1 MLQLDDE
8 AVELFV
14 DQQKNKNT
22 KRKTESDLKTW
33 YTWCAKHGETRE
45 LEDIPP
51 TELDRLLGH
60 FFVTVR
66 KKDGSLYEPDTL
78 SSFHRSIDRHLTK
91 DLHKPYS
98 IIRDTQFAPSRE
110 KLKASRKF
118 LKGKGKGNK
127 PNAAEPVDV
136 AEVKQ
141 LWQQGALRASDPVTL
156 QQTVWWL
163 ISTQMGTRGRDEHHK
178 FKFGDFQVKKASD
191 GTEFI
196 EFSHERGTKTRTG
209 ETEKS
214 TNADARVFKP
224 KMWAT
229 PDRPERCPV
238 RIFQQYVDRRPPEM
252 CEDNSPFYL
261 SINHKHKPGSYW
273 YKKLPLGIHKVDGMM
288 KKLAKDGSLTGKKTN
303 HSARKTQ
310 VQTLCAANVA
320 DSAVMQLSGH
330 KSVQSLNHYKRPS
343 LEQEKHMSHL
353 LSNYCPSSSVKP
365 SPLPAGQPSVN
376 YVMSPHQTIS
386 ESHLPL
392 VNQAVQSRP
401 PTVCQDEAH
410 SPFVNEAVQSHPPVL
425 SQVQLPA
432 QATITSSSI
441 QAPFQQAIT
450 KEQINF
456 ALSAS
461 TQGLFANGSF
471 SNCTFEI
478 NLGQNQKRTKR
489 PRVIYS
495 DSDED

>member
-1 MLQLDDE
+1 M
-8 AVELFV
+8 
-14 DQQKNKNT
+14 
-22 KRKTESDLKTW
+22 
-33 YTWCAKHGETRE
+33 
-45 LEDIPP
+45 
-51 TELDRLLGH
+51 
-60 FFVTVR
+60 TVR
-66 KKDGSLYEPDTL
+66 RKDGSLYEPDTL
-78 SSFHRSIDRHLTK
+78 SSFQRSIDRHLTK

-136 AEVKQ
+136 AEVEQ
-141 LWQQGALRASDPVTL
+141 MWQHGALGASDPVTL
-156 QQTVWWL
+156 QHTIWWL

-178 FKFGDFQVKKASD
+178 FKFGDFQLKKASD

-196 EFSHERGTKTRTG
+196 EFSRERGTKTRTG

-252 CEDNSPFYL
+252 CQKDSPFYL

-288 KKLAKDGSLTGKKTN
+288 KNLAKDGSLAGKKTN

-343 LEQEKHMSHL
+343 LQQEKHMSYL
-353 LSNYCPSSSVKP
+353 LSNYKQ
-365 SPLPAGQPSVN
+365 SPPPIVTAAQPSVN
-376 YVMSPHQTIS
+376 YAMSPDPVVS
-386 ESHLPL
+386 KAHLPL

-401 PTVCQDEAH
+401 PIVCQDEAG
-410 SPFVNEAVQSHPPVL
+410 SPAVNQAVQSRPPIVCQDEAGSPAVNQAVQSRPPVL
-425 SQVQLPA
+425 SQVQLPV
-432 QATITSSSI
+432 QATITPSSV

-450 KEQINF
+450 KEQMNF

-461 TQGLFANGSF
+461 HQGLFTNGCF
-471 SNCTFEI
+471 MNCAFEI
-478 NLGQNQKRTKR
+478 NVGQNQKRSKR

>member
-1 MLQLDDE
+1 MAESQNWQLYGPFDLGMHDFMEEEFEFDFREEEEEFWREFPAVVPLDHTFSTQPGKTCIIHTSLYIQMSLEMTNVKQIMLVLQE
-8 AVELFV
+8 AQGVQNKGTMRYQCYNLMMR
-14 DQQKNKNT
+14 QWRHLLTSKKNKNN

-33 YTWCAKHGETRE
+33 YSWCAKHGETRE
-45 LEDIPP
+45 LNDIPP

-66 KKDGSLYEPDTL
+66 RKDGSLYEPDTL
-78 SSFHRSIDRHLTK
+78 SSFQRSIDRHLTK

-136 AEVKQ
+136 AEVEQ
-141 LWQQGALRASDPVTL
+141 MWQHGALGASDPVTL
-156 QQTVWWL
+156 QQTIWWL

-178 FKFGDFQVKKASD
+178 FKFGDFELKKASD

-196 EFSHERGTKTRTG
+196 EFSRERGTKTRTG

-252 CEDNSPFYL
+252 CQEDSPFYL

-288 KKLAKDGSLTGKKTN
+288 KNLAKDGSLTGKKTN

-310 VQTLCAANVA
+310 VQTLC
-320 DSAVMQLSGH
+320 
-330 KSVQSLNHYKRPS
+330 
-343 LEQEKHMSHL
+343 
-353 LSNYCPSSSVKP
+353 C
-365 SPLPAGQPSVN
+365 
-376 YVMSPHQTIS
+376 
-386 ESHLPL
+386 
-392 VNQAVQSRP
+392 
-401 PTVCQDEAH
+401 
-410 SPFVNEAVQSHPPVL
+410 
-425 SQVQLPA
+425 
-432 QATITSSSI
+432 
-441 QAPFQQAIT
+441 
-450 KEQINF
+450 
-456 ALSAS
+456 
-461 TQGLFANGSF
+461 
-471 SNCTFEI
+471 
-478 NLGQNQKRTKR
+478 
-489 PRVIYS
+489 
-495 DSDED
+495 